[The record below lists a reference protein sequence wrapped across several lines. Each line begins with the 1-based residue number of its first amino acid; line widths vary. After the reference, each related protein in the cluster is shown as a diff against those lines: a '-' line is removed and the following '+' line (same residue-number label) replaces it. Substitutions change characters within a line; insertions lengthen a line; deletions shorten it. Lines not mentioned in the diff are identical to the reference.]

1 MDRTYVVLIFIYW
14 NFIMIDI
21 RYHRCRCM
29 SKSKYCRH
37 MYCTCVAKLIFAY
50 HVDPPNKN
58 HGGNSPA
65 FDGKQKF
72 SRFERC
78 CTFFCFREW
87 HCWMLLWKMHI
98 DILDLLVASKGN
110 VRSFFISDIPH
121 SWGLPALPLKKPTKN
136 PLVPR
141 LSWRILRTLVWK
153 SNIPCRIF
161 RRCQVSKR
169 FVWQKP
175 PNLRGLHLLT
185 SSPPQKKTLCRE
197 FDDNPRSLSGSFRL
211 LETLSFDQTDPVS
224 FHFFSAEAGQ
234 VVFDIIGSTYTV
246 AFTLELVLRIWGYG
260 CRDFFCKEDWAWSIL
275 DVFVV
280 ATSLSE
286 LVLIILAAVNQNE
299 GESLSGITSLK
310 AFRIIRA
317 LFFM

>member
-1 MDRTYVVLIFIYW
+1 MFVVFSSVTYHTHEVCPHFPSKNQQKTLSCQGCPDEFCVHWCGSPIF
-14 NFIMIDI
+14 
-21 RYHRCRCM
+21 HAG
-29 SKSKYCRH
+29 S
-37 MYCTCVAKLIFAY
+37 FAG
-50 HVDPPNKN
+50 VKFPN
-58 HGGNSPA
+58 A
-65 FDGKQKF
+65 
-72 SRFERC
+72 
-78 CTFFCFREW
+78 
-87 HCWMLLWKMHI
+87 
-98 DILDLLVASKGN
+98 
-110 VRSFFISDIPH
+110 SFF
-121 SWGLPALPLKKPTKN
+121 LKTAK
-136 PLVPR
+136 
-141 LSWRILRTLVWK
+141 
-153 SNIPCRIF
+153 F
-161 RRCQVSKR
+161 E
-169 FVWQKP
+169 
-175 PNLRGLHLLT
+175 GLHLPT
-185 SSPPQKKTLCRE
+185 SSPPKKNFVCRE

-286 LVLIILAAVNQNE
+286 LVLIILAAVNQSD

>member
-1 MDRTYVVLIFIYW
+1 
-14 NFIMIDI
+14 MIDI

-37 MYCTCVAKLIFAY
+37 MYCTCVAKLMFAY
-50 HVDPPNKN
+50 HVDPPNKH
-58 HGGNSPA
+58 HGGNSPQLLTA
-65 FDGKQKF
+65 KEISQSLRDVAH
-72 SRFERC
+72 
-78 CTFFCFREW
+78 FFCFREW
-87 HCWMLLWKMHI
+87 HCWMLLWKIHI

-110 VRSFFISDIPH
+110 ACSFFISDIPH

-169 FVWQKP
+169 FFFSENRQIWGFTFADIIP
-175 PNLRGLHLLT
+175 P
-185 SSPPQKKTLCRE
+185 PKKNFVCRE

-286 LVLIILAAVNQNE
+286 LVLIILAAVNQSD

>member
-1 MDRTYVVLIFIYW
+1 MRSASTSPQKTNKKPSRAKVVLT
-14 NFIMIDI
+14 N
-21 RYHRCRCM
+21 
-29 SKSKYCRH
+29 S
-37 MYCTCVAKLIFAY
+37 AY
-50 HVDPPNKN
+50 IGVEVQY
-58 HGGNSPA
+58 SM
-65 FDGKQKF
+65 Q
-72 SRFERC
+72 
-78 CTFFCFREW
+78 
-87 HCWMLLWKMHI
+87 
-98 DILDLLVASKGN
+98 DLS
-110 VRSFFISDIPH
+110 
-121 SWGLPALPLKKPTKN
+121 
-136 PLVPR
+136 
-141 LSWRILRTLVWK
+141 
-153 SNIPCRIF
+153 
-161 RRCQVSKR
+161 QVSS
-169 FVWQKP
+169 FQT
-175 PNLRGLHLLT
+175 LRLTKTAKFEGLHLLT
-185 SSPPQKKTLCRE
+185 SSPPKKKTLCRE

-224 FHFFSAEAGQ
+224 FHIFSAEAGQ

>member
-1 MDRTYVVLIFIYW
+1 MFVVFSSVTYHTHEVCQHFPSKNQQKTLSCQGCPDEFCVHWCGSPIFHAGSFAGVKFPNASFDKNRQIW
-14 NFIMIDI
+14 GFTFADI
-21 RYHRCRCM
+21 
-29 SKSKYCRH
+29 
-37 MYCTCVAKLIFAY
+37 I
-50 HVDPPNKN
+50 PP
-58 HGGNSPA
+58 
-65 FDGKQKF
+65 
-72 SRFERC
+72 
-78 CTFFCFREW
+78 
-87 HCWMLLWKMHI
+87 
-98 DILDLLVASKGN
+98 
-110 VRSFFISDIPH
+110 
-121 SWGLPALPLKKPTKN
+121 
-136 PLVPR
+136 
-141 LSWRILRTLVWK
+141 
-153 SNIPCRIF
+153 
-161 RRCQVSKR
+161 
-169 FVWQKP
+169 P
-175 PNLRGLHLLT
+175 P
-185 SSPPQKKTLCRE
+185 KKTLCRE